1 MTPRAPAGPRW
12 PGRAGVGAFALALLY
27 PLAGL
32 LAPVGAWQWN
42 PQIAGPSLAS
52 VRVSLGLTAAAM
64 VVVVALGTPVAL
76 YLARCGRRERVWWQA
91 ALLVSILLPPL
102 ALGILMA
109 LAFGPQTALG
119 AALARLGIG
128 TTNSASA
135 FVATQVYVSIG
146 YYVLGAAAAFGAV
159 PPALEAQAALLGHAP
174 WDVFRRITFPLA
186 RLGLAVALS
195 LAWVRA
201 IGELGAVLI
210 TAYHPAGMPV
220 QLWVNLESFGLPA
233 VLPLLVIFLAAT
245 LPLPWLA
252 HVLGERRS
260 RA

>member
-1 MTPRAPAGPRW
+1 
-12 PGRAGVGAFALALLY
+12 V
-27 PLAGL
+27 
-32 LAPVGAWQWN
+32 LAPVGRWQWS
-42 PQIAGPSLAS
+42 PQVAGPSLAS

-64 VVVVALGTPVAL
+64 VIVVVLGTPVAL

-91 ALLVSILLPPL
+91 ALLISILLPPL
-102 ALGILMA
+102 ALGILLA

-128 TTNSASA
+128 TTNSAAA
-135 FVATQVYVSIG
+135 FIATQTYVSIG
-146 YYVLGAAAAFGAV
+146 YYVLGAAAALRAV
-159 PPALEAQAALLGHAP
+159 PSTLEAQAALLGHPP
-174 WDVFRRITFPLA
+174 WAVFRRITFPLA

-220 QLWVNLESFGLPA
+220 QLWINLESFGLPA
-233 VLPLLVIFLAAT
+233 VLPLLVIFLTAT

-252 HVLGERRS
+252 HVLGERRG